1 MDRRTLI
8 AIVIVGIIIVLTP
21 YYYNLVAPPQEETQP
36 TETVDTALVDT
47 DDGAS
52 SSPSAPQERLD
63 PNQEG
68 LTTGLET
75 DSRERPWYAADP
87 ADEAEMVEVTTP
99 LYTARF
105 STRGATVHSW
115 TILPT
120 QPYLAEEEQLVRPQ
134 FADRNLVLTAR
145 GGMGLLR
152 TEEKNF
158 DVDKKRIS
166 LNKSSQPT
174 SVTFTLPLPEG
185 GYYREIYTFYPDR
198 YDVDLKL
205 ESKNLTRLTG
215 APNVWFGW
223 GGGLAMTEKD
233 TAQELYYSQAMY
245 LMGKTQET
253 LKGNGKKVE
262 EEEATGGTDW
272 VAQRTKYFMMAMVP
286 SQQAD
291 GARLRTF
298 VDISYKGKS
307 PPKLYETS
315 LSLGLAET
323 GDLNNEIKLYLG
335 PLDYETVRSADPSLE
350 ETMSWGWKII
360 EPFSKGIYWIL
371 VWLHTFIP
379 NYGVVLILFSI
390 AIKVV
395 VWPLTHKSQQSMKRM
410 QMLQPVMKD
419 LQTKYKDNP
428 QKMQQEVMG
437 LYKKYKVNP
446 MGGCWP
452 VLLQMPLLYALFIV
466 FRSTIE
472 LRGQPFIFWITD
484 LSMPDALLTFP
495 FHIPLYGDH
504 LAVLPIVMAISTY
517 LQSKTTMTDPN
528 QKAMLYMMPVMFI
541 FLFNNFPSGL
551 TLYYT
556 LFNLLSWAQTKLI
569 KIHDPSLEEAVEQNE
584 LEHEKQA
591 MREERRA
598 RKKNRSNN
606 S

>member
-1 MDRRTLI
+1 MDRRTLL

-21 YYYNLVAPPQEETQP
+21 YYYNLVSPPQEMTP
-36 TETVDTALVDT
+36 SDTVNTAMVQNEGDRGSTPAVSGESSEPLEQ
-47 DDGAS
+47 S
-52 SSPSAPQERLD
+52 SSATMDAENMD
-63 PNQEG
+63 
-68 LTTGLET
+68 
-75 DSRERPWYAADP
+75 RPWYAADP
-87 ADEAEMVEVTTP
+87 AGEAEMVEVSTP

-120 QPYLAEEEQLVRPQ
+120 QPYLSEGEQLVRPS

-158 DVDKKRIS
+158 KVDRKRIS
-166 LNKSSQPT
+166 LNKSSQPI

-223 GGGLAMTEKD
+223 GGGLAMTEQD
-233 TAQELYYSQAMY
+233 TAQELYYSQSMY

-262 EEEATGGTDW
+262 EDEATGGTDW
-272 VAQRTKYFMMAMVP
+272 VAQRTKYFLMALVP
-286 SQQAD
+286 EQQAD

-298 VDISYKGKS
+298 VDNSYKGKH

-323 GDLNNEIKLYLG
+323 GDLNHLIKLYLG
-335 PLDYETVRSADPSLE
+335 PLDYGTIRAADPSLE

-379 NYGVVLILFSI
+379 NYGVVLIIFSI

-419 LQTKYKDNP
+419 LQAKHKDNP

-472 LRGQPFIFWITD
+472 LRGQPFIFWIND
-484 LSMPDALLTFP
+484 LSMPDALITFP

-528 QKAMLYMMPVMFI
+528 QKAMLYMMPIMFI

-569 KIHDPSLEEAVEQNE
+569 KIQDPSLAKAVEENQ

-598 RKKNRSNN
+598 RKKNRS
-606 S
+606 SDS